1 MKRWIILFAALLL
14 TGCTGNT
21 NHLTY
26 TINDEYELIHTSGD
40 AFELFPSQDAVYAT
54 QYIPAKIT
62 EIAWDDKYIITKQI
76 EEKSDPNNPDAA
88 ITNKKVNIIGLSM

>member
-76 EEKSDPNNPDAA
+76 EEKS
-88 ITNKKVNIIGLSM
+88 IQIILTQQLQIKKVNIIGLSM

>member
-1 MKRWIILFAALLL
+1 MNMNSYILLEM
-14 TGCTGNT
+14 
-21 NHLTY
+21 HL
-26 TINDEYELIHTSGD
+26 N
-40 AFELFPSQDAVYAT
+40 FFPSQDAVYAT